1 MNIKIDNPSKADTFS
16 AIFQNMKSFTDN
28 VNIIFDNEKMF
39 VQAIDA
45 GHVSILELNIPSTWF
60 DKYSPTNMTI
70 GVNATIFFKILS
82 TRDKCQNIEMKCE
95 DGADKLEIKF
105 VSSNKTIFDKTFEM
119 PLIDLDVDLMTVP
132 ELDYQAE
139 FTLPSTNF
147 YNLINQ
153 LKMFGETMDIDCSEE
168 KIVLFSNSQDSGKMS
183 AEISIDDLTSFSIV
197 EGEQLK
203 MSFSLTHLHYISQF
217 HKLSKEVELKFK
229 RGYPIQ
235 IVYNLGDA
243 DTTLLF
249 YLAPKISDDD

>member
-1 MNIKIDNPSKADTFS
+1 MNIKIEDPSKAEVFS

-28 VNIIFDNEKMF
+28 VNIIFDDEKMF
-39 VQAIDA
+39 VQAIDS

-60 DKYSPTNMTI
+60 DKYTPVNITI
-70 GVNATIFFKILS
+70 GVNAVIFFKILS

-105 VSSNKTIFDKTFEM
+105 VSTNKTIFDKTFEM
-119 PLIDLDVDLMTVP
+119 PLIDLDMELMTVP
-132 ELDYQAE
+132 EMDYQAE
-139 FTLPSTNF
+139 FALPSTNF

-153 LKMFGETMDIDCSEE
+153 LKLFGETMDIDCSEDN
-168 KIVLFSNSQDSGKMS
+168 IVLFSNSQDCGKMS
-183 AEISIDDLTSFSIV
+183 AEISIDDLTSFSID
-197 EGEQLK
+197 EGERIK

-235 IVYNLGDA
+235 IVYNLGF
-243 DTTLLF
+243 TLLF
-249 YLAPKISDDD
+249 YLAPKITEDDE

>member
-1 MNIKIDNPSKADTFS
+1 MNVTIENQTKSDTFS
-16 AIFQNMKSFTDN
+16 AIFQNMKSFSDN
-28 VNIIFDNEKMF
+28 INLIFDDEKMF
-39 VQAIDA
+39 VQAIDP

-70 GVNATIFFKILS
+70 GVNAAIFFKILS

-95 DGADKLEIKF
+95 DGADKLEIRF
-105 VSSNKTIFDKTFEM
+105 VSNNKTIFDKTFEM
-119 PLIDLDVDLMTVP
+119 PLIDLDMDLMSVP

-147 YNLINQ
+147 YNLVSQ

-168 KIVLFSNSQDSGKMS
+168 QIILYSNSQDSGKMS

-197 EGEQLK
+197 EGERLK

-217 HKLSKEVELKFK
+217 HKLSKDVELKFK

-235 IVYNLGDA
+235 IVYNLGV
-243 DTTLLF
+243 TLRF
-249 YLAPKISDDD
+249 YLAPKITYDDD

>member
-105 VSSNKTIFDKTFEM
+105 VSSNKI
-119 PLIDLDVDLMTVP
+119 
-132 ELDYQAE
+132 
-139 FTLPSTNF
+139 
-147 YNLINQ
+147 
-153 LKMFGETMDIDCSEE
+153 
-168 KIVLFSNSQDSGKMS
+168 
-183 AEISIDDLTSFSIV
+183 
-197 EGEQLK
+197 
-203 MSFSLTHLHYISQF
+203 
-217 HKLSKEVELKFK
+217 
-229 RGYPIQ
+229 
-235 IVYNLGDA
+235 
-243 DTTLLF
+243 
-249 YLAPKISDDD
+249 